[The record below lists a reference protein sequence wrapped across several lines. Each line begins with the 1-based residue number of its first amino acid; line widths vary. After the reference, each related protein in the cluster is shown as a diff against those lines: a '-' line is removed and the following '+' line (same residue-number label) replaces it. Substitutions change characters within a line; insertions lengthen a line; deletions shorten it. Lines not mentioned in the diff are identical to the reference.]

1 MEIATRDC
9 AVEFDL
15 SALNRRVPL
24 PVGPDVDDVVRR
36 LALEIRGE
44 LLWPGGPAD
53 ELAIYQA
60 VLMRSCEVV
69 GCNVADEEWFEN
81 EEVLEMAKRLFAILR
96 ADRTISGPPSPK
108 AAGWVGRVFEDEPR
122 QDLLVVAAGQYLA
135 GSLKESGG
143 KLFVRLREL
152 DQTGLPDAELATV
165 AQALMRR
172 VAVAKS
178 ENWVGEIDPIVG
190 YGFALG
196 FTLLQAGENVEDGTR
211 VATAIP
217 GLMRLR
223 IIGDWYELECE
234 LWPCAV
240 TMKAADFLRARSSA
254 REIFNQ
260 TGIQPDSPAGRWRQ
274 VWELAGL
281 RDHLIQ
287 VADRENPG
295 DRKARIVTWLGTI
308 EGAAP
313 PAQRAAADGSAVR
326 VASDGAVVASMTWM
340 VAQCIEDSI
349 ARESEREAVEAV
361 IRANTL
367 DCVRWADNPEPGEE
381 PIRVRL
387 RVVPAKPPL
396 VIEALD

>member
-24 PVGPDVDDVVRR
+24 PVGPDADDDDRR

-44 LLWPGGPAD
+44 ELWPNGPAD
-53 ELAIYQA
+53 EADIFAA
-60 VLMRSCEVV
+60 VAMRSREATGCDFDSEEVV
-69 GCNVADEEWFEN
+69 
-81 EEVLEMAKRLFAILR
+81 EMGNRIFAILR
-96 ADRTISGPPSPK
+96 ADRTISGPPSPQ

-135 GSLKESGG
+135 GRLKEVGG

-152 DQTGLPDAELATV
+152 DRTGLPDADVAMV

-172 VAVAKS
+172 AAVVES
-178 ENWVGEIDPIVG
+178 ENWVGEMDPIVG
-190 YGFALG
+190 YGFTLG
-196 FTLLQAGENVEDGTR
+196 QELLQTGGYAEDQTR
-211 VATAIP
+211 VAVATP

-254 REIFNQ
+254 REIFKQ
-260 TGIQPDSPAGRWRQ
+260 TGIQPDSPVGRWRQ
-274 VWELAGL
+274 VWEIAGL
-281 RDHLIQ
+281 RDRLIQ
-287 VADRENPG
+287 VAHRENPS
-295 DRKARIVTWLGTI
+295 DRQARIVTWLGTI

-313 PAQRAAADGSAVR
+313 AADRSRPDGSAAR
-326 VASDGAVVASMTWM
+326 LPDGAVVASMRWL
-340 VAQCIEDSI
+340 VNRAIGDAI
-349 ARESEREAVEAV
+349 ARESEREAIQSV
-361 IRANTL
+361 IRANTGET
-367 DCVRWADNPEPGEE
+367 VRKTDGGRS
-381 PIRVRL
+381 IRL
-387 RVVPAKPPL
+387 RVLPAKPPL